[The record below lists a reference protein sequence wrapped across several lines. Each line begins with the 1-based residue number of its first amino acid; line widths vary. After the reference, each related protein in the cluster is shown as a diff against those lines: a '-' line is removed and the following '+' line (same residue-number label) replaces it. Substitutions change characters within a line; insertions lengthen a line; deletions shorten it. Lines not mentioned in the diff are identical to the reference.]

1 MARPESSSTASPS
14 PAAAS
19 PAPAAPPQDPR
30 ARLAQAMAELKA
42 QAVQPL
48 LAEASVALQREQ
60 PHEAAPL
67 LQRALEVDEDNS
79 LAWHL
84 LGICRE
90 KTGDFGG
97 AMKCFESALKASPE
111 DPDVANDIGRL
122 AFLMGKPEVAE
133 KLFRI
138 AVAGRPDAPDGYNNL
153 ACALRDQMRYDE
165 ALQVLKPAIAAQPQH
180 AILWNT
186 LGTVVNE
193 LGEVEQAAPLYAEAL
208 RLEPTLAKAR
218 YNLATARLAMGDISG
233 ALEDSEAA
241 LIPLASESERAMMRF
256 VRSTM
261 LLAAGRVEEGWRGY
275 EARLDP
281 HYAEVVHYLVD
292 EPMWTPKTDLAGRR
306 LLLIGEQGLGDEVL
320 FANVLPDVLEAL
332 GPDGEL
338 WLAVES
344 RLVGLFQRSFP
355 TARVTHHLTYRL
367 GHRLVRTVPALESA
381 ATKIDL
387 WAPLASP
394 LQRFRTSV
402 DAFPDRPAFLTPDP
416 ARVAH
421 WRQVLAAET
430 SGPRIGL
437 VWKSLKVN
445 SARARFYSPFDAWTP
460 VLRTPGVTLV
470 NLQYGDC
477 AEEIA
482 RAREQMGV
490 EIWTP
495 PGIDLKNDLD
505 DLTALCCAMDLVIG
519 PANATTNLAAA
530 AGAPTWLITTPGA
543 WPPLGTDRYPWYPVV
558 RLFTPPAFNRWEPV
572 MAEVADSLARAFG
585 PNL

>member
-1 MARPESSSTASPS
+1 MARPDSPTK
-14 PAAAS
+14 AAAS
-19 PAPAAPPQDPR
+19 PALASLAPAAAPQDPR

-48 LAEASVALQREQ
+48 LAQASLALQQEL
-60 PHEAAPL
+60 PHEASPL
-67 LQRALEVDEDNS
+67 LLRAIEVDDQNS

-97 AMKCFESALKASPE
+97 AMKCFEAALKISPE
-111 DPDVANDIGRL
+111 DPDVANDVGRL
-122 AFLMGKPEVAE
+122 AFLMGKPVVAE
-133 KLFRI
+133 QLFRI

-165 ALQVLKPAIAAQPQH
+165 ALQVLEPALAALPNH

-193 LGEVEQAAPLYAEAL
+193 LGEVERAAPYYAEAI

-218 YNLATARLAMGDISG
+218 YNLATARLSMGDIQG
-233 ALEDSEAA
+233 ALEDFEAA
-241 LIPLASESERAMMRF
+241 LIPLASDSERAMMRF

-261 LLAAGRVEEGWRGY
+261 LLAAGRIEEGWRAY

-281 HYAEVVHYLVD
+281 HYAEAVHYLFD
-292 EPMWTPKTDLAGRR
+292 EPMWTPQTDIAGRR

-320 FANVLPDVLEAL
+320 FANVVPDVIEAL
-332 GPDGEL
+332 GPEGEL
-338 WLAVES
+338 WLAVEP

-355 TARVTHHLTYRL
+355 TARVTHHVTYHL
-367 GHRLVRTVPALESA
+367 GHRTVRTVPGVEA
-381 ATKIDL
+381 AGVQIDL

-394 LQRFRTSV
+394 LQRFRTHV
-402 DAFPDRPAFLTPDP
+402 EAFPDRPAFLAPDP

-430 SGPRIGL
+430 TGPRIGL
-437 VWKSLKVN
+437 VWKSLKLN
-445 SARARFYSPFDAWTP
+445 SARARFYSPFDAWAP
-460 VLRTPGVTLV
+460 VLRTPGVSLV

-482 RAREQMGV
+482 RAREQFGV

-505 DLTALCCAMDLVIG
+505 DLTALCCAMDVVIG

-543 WPPLGTDRYPWYPVV
+543 WPPLGTGRYPWYPVV
-558 RLFTPPAFNRWEPV
+558 RLFAPPAFNRWDPV
-572 MAEVADSLARAFG
+572 MAEVADALAQALPG
-585 PNL
+585 A

>member
-1 MARPESSSTASPS
+1 MT
-14 PAAAS
+14 
-19 PAPAAPPQDPR
+19 
-30 ARLAQAMAELKA
+30 ELKA

-48 LAEASVALQREQ
+48 LAEASLALQREQ
-60 PHEAAPL
+60 PQEAAPL
-67 LQRALEVDEDNS
+67 LQRALEVDEDNG

-90 KTGDFGG
+90 KAGDFGG
-97 AMKCFESALKASPE
+97 AMKCFEAALKTDPE
-111 DPDVANDIGRL
+111 NPDVANDIGRL
-122 AFLMGKPEVAE
+122 AFLMGKPDLAE
-133 KLFRI
+133 QLFRI
-138 AVAGRPDAPDGYNNL
+138 VVAGRPDMADGYNNL

-165 ALQVLKPAIAAQPQH
+165 ALQVLKPAIAAQPEH

-193 LGEVEQAAPLYAEAL
+193 LGEVEQALPLYAEAV

-218 YNLATARLAMGDISG
+218 YNLATARIAMGDIAG
-233 ALEDSEAA
+233 ALSDCEAA
-241 LIPLASESERAMMRF
+241 LGILASKSEQAMMRF

-261 LLAAGRVEEGWRGY
+261 LLAAGRVEEGWRAY

-292 EPMWTPKTDLAGRR
+292 EPLWTPQTDIEGCR

-338 WLAVES
+338 WVAVEP

-355 TARVTHHLTYRL
+355 TAKVRPHTTYRL
-367 GHRLVRTVPALESA
+367 GHRLVRAVPALEAEA
-381 ATKIDL
+381 AGIDL

-394 LQRFRTSV
+394 LQRFRPSAE
-402 DAFPDRPAFLTPDP
+402 AFPDRPAFLAPDP

-421 WRQVLAAET
+421 WRQVLET
-430 SGPRIGL
+430 ETAGPRIGL
-437 VWKSLKVN
+437 VWKSLKLN
-445 SARARFYSPFDAWTP
+445 SARARFYSPFDAWAP
-460 VLRTPGVTLV
+460 VLRTPGLTLV

-482 RAREQMGV
+482 RAREEMGV

-543 WPPLGTDRYPWYPVV
+543 WPPLGTRRYPWYPVV
-558 RLFTPPAFNRWEPV
+558 RLFAPPAFNRWEPV
-572 MAEVADSLARAFG
+572 MAEVAEALAQTFPAA
-585 PNL
+585 